1 MAGIGAALMGLS
13 IWQTTV
19 IIAGMSGLLIYLGL
33 QVGIFLASNQLL
45 NRLSYLPGLLLIM
58 LGLSKF
64 V

>member
-1 MAGIGAALMGLS
+1 MGLS

-33 QVGIFLASNQLL
+33 QVGIVLATNRLL
-45 NRLSYLPGLLLIM
+45 NRLSYLPGFLLIM

-64 V
+64 VYL

>member
-1 MAGIGAALMGLS
+1 MGLS